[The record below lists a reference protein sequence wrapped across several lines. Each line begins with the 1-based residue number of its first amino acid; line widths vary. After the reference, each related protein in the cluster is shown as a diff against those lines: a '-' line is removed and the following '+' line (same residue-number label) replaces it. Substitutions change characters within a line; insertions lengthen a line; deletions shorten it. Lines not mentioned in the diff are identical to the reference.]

1 MHAAACPPSHA
12 AVLLCC
18 EKEDGPQA
26 VLAALRERL
35 GAAAAEAVLSA
46 DVDEMS
52 DVAAMREMLRQA
64 QAALRAR
71 QP

>member
-1 MHAAACPPSHA
+1 M
-12 AVLLCC
+12 
-18 EKEDGPQA
+18 
-26 VLAALRERL
+26 LAALRERL

>member
-1 MHAAACPPSHA
+1 M
-12 AVLLCC
+12 LLGCSSG
-18 EKEDGPQA
+18 DGPKQ

-35 GAAAAEAVLSA
+35 GAAAAEAAVLAA
-46 DVDEMS
+46 DVDELE

-64 QAALRAR
+64 QAALRRR